1 MTPEPPPLLGAQL
14 PQPPESASF
23 REAGPWSSANVLQ
36 ETKFKNVAVAGLH
49 SSEDEP
55 DRPGPRVAACGKL
68 GAESKGGGER
78 CRRHSLLKGVAG
90 SRGRVDT
97 SLPGSVF
104 LPSIINHRDQA
115 GRIGVLAIV
124 QRAGPN
130 T

>member
-1 MTPEPPPLLGAQL
+1 M
-14 PQPPESASF
+14 
-23 REAGPWSSANVLQ
+23 LQ
-36 ETKFKNVAVAGLH
+36 ETKFKNVEVAGLH

-68 GAESKGGGER
+68 GPQSKGGGER
-78 CRRHSLLKGVAG
+78 CSRHSLLKGVVG
-90 SRGRVDT
+90 SRDRVDT
-97 SLPGSVF
+97 SVPRSVF
-104 LPSIINHRDQA
+104 LPSIINHRDQT